1 MPQQRRSVFAT
12 LALVFM
18 VVSTIVFGLGF
29 LLVVSS
35 LFTHHKAHVP
45 SRAVLHVK
53 LDGPLVEH
61 AEIKLAHL
69 FGEPKPTTLRSVTES
84 LRRAAADKRIVG
96 VLIDVGSPELGVAQL
111 QELEDAMAH
120 FRASG
125 KWTAAFMETAGDG
138 GRGTG
143 AYAAAILADKVYL
156 APPGDVNLVGIEAET
171 MFFAGTFEKLDIK
184 VHFEQRYEYKNA
196 ANQFTEKAFTPAHR
210 ESLKALVDDLQG
222 DIVRHIAARRKV
234 DEAQAMAWISGG
246 PYLAPQALEKKLVDR
261 LAYWDEVQSEV
272 DTLTGD
278 RDRLVALQA
287 YWDDGQLHDSGP
299 GIGLVQVAGAILRGE
314 SPSGVA
320 RDDVGSETICRG
332 LREARDAKVKGV
344 LLRIDSPGGSYIASD
359 VARREVEVTRNA
371 GIPVVVSMGSV
382 AASGGYFIAMD
393 GDYIV
398 AEPSTI
404 TGSIGVYAG
413 GFAIRDAL
421 NKWLGITTD
430 AYSTTENANVFS
442 QTTPFTPERIA
453 VMKAGADRVYQDFV
467 TKVAARRK
475 KEFAQI
481 DAVAHGR
488 VWSGKAALERGLVDE
503 LGGFE
508 LALTRLR
515 ERAGLADAAQVKL
528 TEYPEDKGTWEVIRQ
543 MLTGGTAVDIAGLE
557 SGPMGEVVRAYEE
570 SRTLF
575 ATPGVVM
582 AMPVG
587 IRVR

>member
-1 MPQQRRSVFAT
+1 MPQQRRGIFAT
-12 LALVFM
+12 LALVSM

-29 LLVVSS
+29 ILVVTS
-35 LFTHHKAHVP
+35 LFSHRKAAIP
-45 SRAVLHVK
+45 SRAVLHVR

-96 VLIDVGSPELGVAQL
+96 VLIDIGSPELGVAQL
-111 QELEDAMAH
+111 QELEDAMAQ

-125 KWTAAFMETAGDG
+125 KWTASFMETAGDN

-143 AYAAAILADKVYL
+143 AYAAAILADKVVL
-156 APPGDVNLVGIEAET
+156 APPGDVNLIGIRAEA

-210 ESLKALVDDLQG
+210 ESLKSLVDDLQA

-234 DEAQAMAWISGG
+234 DVAQALAWVSGG
-246 PYLAPQALEKKLVDR
+246 PYLGPVALEKKLVDS

-272 DTLTGD
+272 DTLTGG
-278 RDRLVALQA
+278 RDHLVALQD
-287 YWDDGQLHDSGP
+287 YWDDGHLHDSGP
-299 GIGLVQVAGAILRGE
+299 EIGLVEVSGAILRGE
-314 SPSGVA
+314 SPSGVG
-320 RDDVGSETICRG
+320 RDDVGSETISRG
-332 LREARDAKVKGV
+332 LREAREAKVKGV

-359 VARREVEVTRNA
+359 LARREVEVTRNA

-404 TGSIGVYAG
+404 TGSIGVYSG
-413 GFAIRDAL
+413 GFEIREAL
-421 NKWLGITTD
+421 NKWLGITLD
-430 AYSTTENANVFS
+430 SYQTTPNADVFS
-442 QTTPFTPERIA
+442 QTTPFDAHRVA

-515 ERAGLADAAQVKL
+515 ERAGLADAAQIKV

-543 MLTGGTAVDIAGLE
+543 MLTGGTSSDLAMLRQ
-557 SGPMGEVVRAYEE
+557 GPMREVVDAYEE
-570 SRTLF
+570 SRVLF
-575 ATPGVVM
+575 NTPGPVL